1 MYVSR
6 FIALVIPRFFNQ
18 SLISAPEGYKLY
30 ADETFDLE
38 MNFILDGLWDPNSK
52 GWKPYG
58 SRLMKKLEI
67 YDYEIV
73 SQTEQEQVY
82 KYEGLIAKY
91 QLN

>member
-1 MYVSR
+1 
-6 FIALVIPRFFNQ
+6 
-18 SLISAPEGYKLY
+18 
-30 ADETFDLE
+30 